1 MKVMLDLFSG
11 LGGASEAFF
20 RTGHWDVMRIENN
33 PLLKDI
39 PATYI
44 EDVMH
49 FPPDDWLDRMDV
61 DIVWASP
68 PCREFSDAYGAPGP
82 SSRRDGLDFEP
93 DMTLLLRTMEI
104 IRYLKPEYWIIENV
118 RGAQPYF
125 LPFLGKVRQIIG
137 PFYLWGNFPYL
148 QMPKAFKHLKS
159 ENDVHSANP
168 FRSNIKAKIPIEIS
182 EACRQAVESHIPL
195 TQWMEFHEE
204 LVWYR

>member
-11 LGGASEAFF
+11 LGGASESFC
-20 RTGHWDVMRIENN
+20 GSIDWDVIRIENN

-39 PATYI
+39 HATYI
-44 EDVMH
+44 EDVMDYD
-49 FPPDDWLDRMDV
+49 PADV
-61 DIVWASP
+61 GRVDLIWASP

-82 SSRRDGLDFEP
+82 SSRRDGLDFQP

-104 IRYLKPEYWIIENV
+104 IRAHKPQHWIIENV

-125 LPFLGKVRQIIG
+125 MPFLGKARQIIG

-148 QMPKAFKHLKS
+148 QMPKGFKHLKS

-182 EACRQAVESHIPL
+182 EALRNAVESHRSL
-195 TQWMEFHEE
+195 HEWMEFHDE